1 MYCKKK
7 VCVVC
12 SLNGEG
18 FVIVAIL
25 NMQTNK
31 DRQTKVQQKDCLFV
45 YLFDFIEKEE
55 IVNKSSIYSK
65 PSHVIN

>member
-1 MYCKKK
+1 MMMIVLATHFKLNLALSCVLQKK

-25 NMQTNK
+25 NMQISK
-31 DRQTKVQQKDCLFV
+31 DRQTKVQKKLFICLI
-45 YLFDFIEKEE
+45 L
-55 IVNKSSIYSK
+55 
-65 PSHVIN
+65 